1 MADITSLGESSQALL
16 CSLADYLGDVKTNQL
31 FNINDYDTYSSFKKA
46 VKPENIKEAFKRI
59 DTGLN
64 LSQLEKF
71 MSEDN
76 GWFESSVEIAKKII
90 NELDSIDKDYKIRRK
105 GFQNLFYF

>member
-46 VKPENIKEAFKRI
+46 VKPENIKVINYLENFFKNHNEKLKKKY
-59 DTGLN
+59 DN
-64 LSQLEKF
+64 LEWK
-71 MSEDN
+71 
-76 GWFESSVEIAKKII
+76 
-90 NELDSIDKDYKIRRK
+90 SI
-105 GFQNLFYF
+105 L